1 MARTNDE
8 QLSLPGLGPD
18 DDEQLAAMRSEVTG
32 RMRREWAELDPIRRA
47 GANIVARALQE
58 QDPRLSVER
67 WKAAKLA
74 SETLLLIMRT
84 LAVKQQGE
92 HAACGL
98 GNGSDDVTDAG
109 RVVFYLPENG
119 R

>member
-1 MARTNDE
+1 MSRPPEN
-8 QLSLPGLGPD
+8 QLALPGLGSD

-47 GANIVARALQE
+47 GANMVARALQE

-74 SETLLLIMRT
+74 SETLLAIMRT
-84 LAVKQQGE
+84 LAIKQQGE
-92 HAACGL
+92 RAAWGV
-98 GNGSDDVTDAG
+98 DDASTAPTIVIERSYG
-109 RVVFYLPENG
+109 RLM
-119 R
+119 